1 MARRKKTSPVEDWM
15 DLVAMLPWWAGV
27 ALALIS
33 FVILHALAAPA
44 PVTAFKLRDM
54 NALVVGSLVKG
65 LAGVGQFVVLII
77 CLFGA
82 LGSFL
87 RRQHGQSLVT
97 NVVQSKAADSLDNV
111 SWREFELLGGE
122 PFRLQGYRVT
132 EIGGAGADGGV
143 DLVLN
148 KGNEKFF
155 VQCKQWKAYKVS
167 VTVVREIYGVMAAKG
182 AASGFVVTSG
192 RFTDDAVEFA
202 AGRNIKLVDGALLF
216 GMIKQAR
223 NARGAASEPFGSANA
238 SAPMREATL
247 ACPACGS
254 AMKKRVAK
262 RGANAGNEFWGC
274 TTYPACKGTRDID
287 QI

>member
-1 MARRKKTSPVEDWM
+1 MARRKKTSPLEDWM

-44 PVTAFKLRDM
+44 PVTAFKPGDM

-65 LAGVGQFVVLII
+65 LAGVGQFVVPII

-87 RRQHGQSLVT
+87 RRQHRQSLVT

-111 SWREFELLGGE
+111 SWREFELLVGE
-122 PFRLQGYRVT
+122 AFRLQGYRVT

-167 VTVVREIYGVMAAKG
+167 VTVVRELYGVMVRIPVNVTAD
-182 AASGFVVTSG
+182 SGIVT
-192 RFTDDAVEFA
+192 D
-202 AGRNIKLVDGALLF
+202 I
-216 GMIKQAR
+216 
-223 NARGAASEPFGSANA
+223 PANV
-238 SAPMREATL
+238 T
-247 ACPACGS
+247 
-254 AMKKRVAK
+254 AM
-262 RGANAGNEFWGC
+262 NL
-274 TTYPACKGTRDID
+274 
-287 QI
+287 